1 MLAIKKI
8 IRWEYT
14 MNQAVEDINH
24 SFSIEA
30 PIEEV
35 WQRISTARSLS
46 QWFMPNDL
54 IARSGYPF
62 HLQSPFGPAPC
73 TVLSVLPEKELSFR
87 WDEDGWIVTFSL
99 RTINDLTIFT
109 VNHSGWKNADDLV
122 PKVNQPQGHVRNFM
136 SQGWNGMLQKLKE
149 TF

>member
-1 MLAIKKI
+1 
-8 IRWEYT
+8 

-24 SFSIEA
+24 SVSIEA

-35 WQRISTARSLS
+35 WDRISTARSLS

-54 IARSGYPF
+54 IARPGYQF
-62 HLQSPFGPAPC
+62 HLQSPFGPSPC

-99 RTINDLTIFT
+99 STMNDETLFA
-109 VNHSGWKNADDLV
+109 VNHGGWKNADDLV
-122 PKVNQPQGHVRNFM
+122 LKANQPQDQVRNFM
-136 SQGWNGMLQKLKE
+136 SQGWYGMLQKLKK